1 MNKQMSRLE
10 RLAAYHHEI
19 DELTQQIEDVTSG
32 RLDIRMRGDA
42 GEFLPMEVE
51 AEVSHLRKRIAIMED
66 ALVLAQAGGSDQ
78 SETHP
83 KQSTRSEGEGE
94 LFYKSANGD
103 EWRLVEDVG
112 HRRFVRHIPN
122 VSSGG
127 EVDVVDLEAFR
138 LRSPRSPQN
147 DNLEKLLAST
157 AAQ

>member
-1 MNKQMSRLE
+1 MNKQISQPE
-10 RLAAYHHEI
+10 RLAAYQHEI

-138 LRSPRSPQN
+138 LHSPRSPQN
-147 DNLEKLLAST
+147 DYLEKLLAST